1 MTAERERLPNRRL
14 NETFDFEVSG
24 LKYRCTVSK
33 FCDGRIAEVFLS
45 NHKAGSQADTNAK
58 DAAIIASIALQYGVS
73 LETIRRA
80 LLRDIQDRPSGPLG
94 VVLDLTAAEAD
105 NEKH

>member
-1 MTAERERLPNRRL
+1 MTAEHERLPNRRL
-14 NETFDFEVSG
+14 GETFDFEVGG

-33 FCDGRIAEVFLS
+33 FPDGRIAEVFLS

-80 LLRDIQDRPSGPLG
+80 LLRDNQDRPSGPLG
-94 VVLDLTAAEAD
+94 IVLDLIAAEAS
-105 NEKH
+105 NEEH

>member
-1 MTAERERLPNRRL
+1 MSAERERLPNRRL
-14 NETFDFEVSG
+14 SETFDFEVGG

-33 FCDGRIAEVFLS
+33 FSDGRIAEVFLS
-45 NHKAGSQADTNAK
+45 NHKASSQAYANAK
-58 DAAIIASIALQYGVS
+58 NAAIIASIALQYGVS

-80 LLRDIQDRPSGPLG
+80 LLRDTQDRPSGPLG
-94 VVLDLTAAEAD
+94 IVLDLIAAEAD